1 MSKKEDGFTHIDKH
15 GRAKMVDV
23 TGKKENVRTAK
34 ARGYIILDKNIIQK
48 IKDSELKKGDVITV
62 AKIAGINAAKKNW
75 ELIPL
80 CHQIKL
86 TGVDISFKIMEE
98 ENKIRVISE
107 VKGLDVTGVEMEA
120 LMGVSVSLLT
130 IYDMC
135 KALSREMRIE
145 DIELLEKTGGKTDYK
160 KASSKI

>member
-1 MSKKEDGFTHIDKH
+1 MSKKADGFTHIDKH
-15 GRAKMVDV
+15 GKATMVDV
-23 TGKKENVRTAK
+23 TGKKPNLRIAK
-34 ARGYIILDKNIIQK
+34 ARGYIVLDKNIIKK

-86 TGVDISFKIMEE
+86 TGVDMSFKIMEE
-98 ENKIRVISE
+98 ENKIRVIAE
-107 VKGLDVTGVEMEA
+107 VKGIDATGVEMEA

-160 KASSKI
+160 KASSKT

>member
-1 MSKKEDGFTHIDKH
+1 MSEKVDGFTHIDKH
-15 GRAKMVDV
+15 GKAKMVDV
-23 TGKKENVRTAK
+23 TGKKENLRIAK
-34 ARGYIILDKNIIQK
+34 ARGYIVLDKNIIDK
-48 IKDSELKKGDVITV
+48 IKDSEIKKGDVITV

-86 TGVDISFKIMEE
+86 NGVDLDFEIIEK

-107 VKGLDVTGVEMEA
+107 AKGFDVTGVEMEA
-120 LMGVSVSLLT
+120 LMAVSVSLLT

-135 KALSREMRIE
+135 KALSREMIIE
-145 DIELLEKTGGKTDYK
+145 GIELLEKTGGKTDYRK
-160 KASSKI
+160 SSN